1 MPLHYARLAKFLDLL
16 LVANQQM
23 NLTRITDR
31 SQAEIGH
38 VGDALTLLPFLPA
51 EAHRLVDVG
60 SGGGVPGLI
69 LAIVRDDLHV
79 TMIESTGKKA
89 RFLEQTATELG
100 LTNVAVIGQRAEA
113 VGWSALRQ
121 TFDVATA
128 RAVGQ
133 LAWLVEWC
141 LPLVK
146 KGGCMLAMKGQ
157 KINEEL
163 PQARR
168 AIKLL
173 GGAEPVIHPVELP
186 GTEHHVIVQIA
197 KIAPSDLRYPRSPT
211 NAKGKII
218 GTRS

>member
-1 MPLHYARLAKFLDLL
+1 MPLHYARLSKFLDLL

-163 PQARR
+163 PQR
-168 AIKLL
+168 A
-173 GGAEPVIHPVELP
+173 
-186 GTEHHVIVQIA
+186 
-197 KIAPSDLRYPRSPT
+197 APSSCWEGLSR
-211 NAKGKII
+211 
-218 GTRS
+218 